1 MKKRI
6 LILDDKETIA
16 KVLSIYL
23 MAEYD
28 CIWLQDGVQG
38 MKWLQ
43 EGNLPDLIISDIRM
57 PEMRGD
63 DFLEWIKA
71 NELFK
76 HIPVIMLSSED
87 STTERI
93 RLLEIGAE
101 DYIVKP
107 FNPMELKIRV
117 KKIIEYVM
125 TTNLLYIGKSKS
137 FLTQFGKLE
146 DVQLIYAKDHKDAIT
161 ICINL
166 KARENIIILYEQG
179 NLKEDVENI
188 TLFRKKF
195 YQGYVVLVTGGL
207 KKEESAAYLKSGIN
221 DTISPN
227 ISKEELIQKIDLI
240 NKRQELLYIS
250 NRKKK
255 VVKRF
260 ILPRWKRFF
269 DITFAGI
276 ALIVL
281 SPVFLIISLAI
292 RLESKGPVIYK
303 AKRVGTNYNIFD
315 FLKFRS
321 MYNNAD
327 KHLKELTDLNQ
338 YKSEDDTATEP
349 KGFSDDD
356 LDGFLIGDDGVIL
369 VSDDFIIPEEVFAS
383 KRNSEQD
390 QPFVKIEKDPRVTRV
405 GRFLRKYSLDELPQL
420 INILKGDMSVVGN
433 RPLPLYEA
441 ERLTNDDS
449 IDRFMAPAGLT
460 GLWQVEKR
468 GDPGRLSAKERKEL
482 DLKYSKEFSF
492 GMDMKI
498 LLKTFTAF
506 IQKGD
511 V

>member
-1 MKKRI
+1 MPKPASTRSAYKM
-6 LILDDKETIA
+6 LTC
-16 KVLSIYL
+16 IYL
-23 MAEYD
+23 CRTLLFFAPYA
-28 CIWLQDGVQG
+28 
-38 MKWLQ
+38 
-43 EGNLPDLIISDIRM
+43 
-57 PEMRGD
+57 
-63 DFLEWIKA
+63 DFL
-71 NELFK
+71 N
-76 HIPVIMLSSED
+76 
-87 STTERI
+87 
-93 RLLEIGAE
+93 
-101 DYIVKP
+101 
-107 FNPMELKIRV
+107 
-117 KKIIEYVM
+117 
-125 TTNLLYIGKSKS
+125 
-137 FLTQFGKLE
+137 
-146 DVQLIYAKDHKDAIT
+146 
-161 ICINL
+161 
-166 KARENIIILYEQG
+166 
-179 NLKEDVENI
+179 
-188 TLFRKKF
+188 KKF